1 MAARCQH
8 CRAEIRSPKRSGRKA
23 AFCSDKCR
31 DAARRTRNF
40 EGSGNTRKRTQAIPR
55 NASKRSMISNPC
67 KGDFADQGPARS
79 VPINLLGGGSYR
91 WPGARPLDPET
102 RAKIYWCEIG
112 EPPAG
117 AKPPRYRGKRQAKNH
132 VSSMLNRIRSAHPAG
147 KHKKA
152 MFLSQLYLNSND
164 ARLVATELACRT
176 MKPHRRL
183 RKLWSPLLHPR
194 WTPGPGRQKR
204 SASTSSPKVPIPMT
218 AGCPFCARLL
228 TSIHISSGP
237 RTSPAASAA
246 PGGPI

>member
-117 AKPPRYRGKRQAKNH
+117 GKASPISRQAPGEEPCQLDAEPHSKRA
-132 VSSMLNRIRSAHPAG
+132 SRR
-147 KHKKA
+147 KA
-152 MFLSQLYLNSND
+152 
-164 ARLVATELACRT
+164 
-176 MKPHRRL
+176 
-183 RKLWSPLLHPR
+183 
-194 WTPGPGRQKR
+194 
-204 SASTSSPKVPIPMT
+204 
-218 AGCPFCARLL
+218 
-228 TSIHISSGP
+228 
-237 RTSPAASAA
+237 
-246 PGGPI
+246 